1 MPRWL
6 IGTQPLAMESKLK
19 RGSVY
24 WVNLDATQGS
34 EIKKVRPGVLVG
46 ASPLNQA
53 RRTVMVVPLSRSA
66 AARPPITVRV
76 RCMAQEV
83 SAVCDQIRAID
94 KTRLFAW
101 IEEMSKE
108 DLESISK
115 ALKQVLAL
123 S

>member
-1 MPRWL
+1 MD
-6 IGTQPLAMESKLK
+6 SKLK

-24 WVNLDATQGS
+24 WINLDPTRGS
-34 EIKKVRPGVLVG
+34 ELNKVRPGVLVG
-46 ASPLNQA
+46 TSPLNQA
-53 RRTVMVVPLSRSA
+53 RRTVLVVPLSRTA

-76 RCMAQEV
+76 RCMGQEV

-94 KTRLFAW
+94 KTRLSAW
-101 IEEMSKE
+101 IEAMSNE
-108 DLESISK
+108 DLENISK

>member
-1 MPRWL
+1 
-6 IGTQPLAMESKLK
+6 LATESKLK

-24 WVNLDATQGS
+24 WVNLDPTQGS
-34 EIKKVRPGVLVG
+34 GIKKLRPGVLVG
-46 ASPLNQA
+46 ATPLNQA
-53 RRTVMVVPLSRSA
+53 RRTVLVVPLSSSGVTK
-66 AARPPITVRV
+66 PPLTVRV
-76 RCMAQEV
+76 RCLGQEV
-83 SAVCDQIRAID
+83 VAVCDQIRAIE
-94 KTRLFAW
+94 KTRLSAW